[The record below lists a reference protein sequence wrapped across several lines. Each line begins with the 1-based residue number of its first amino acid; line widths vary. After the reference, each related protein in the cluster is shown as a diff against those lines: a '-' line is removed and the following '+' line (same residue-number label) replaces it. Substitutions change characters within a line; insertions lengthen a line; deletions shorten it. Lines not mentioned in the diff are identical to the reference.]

1 MITLT
6 TAALPRHDLLGAYF
20 ERPNRFV
27 PNIRR
32 MMTPLQMPGVS
43 GGFLRVPYAAT
54 TQVEST
60 NRVKGGGFRRGT
72 WSPSD
77 DTYRLRVRGY
87 EEVVTPEDRSMY
99 KNHITSLDALTAAR
113 AMDIML
119 RTEEAEGIAAMLNT
133 TTRPVNTGTLG
144 HTVSVNWSTAASAN
158 GILDAKTAHAN
169 FRGNCGMAPNFV
181 AMSWLAALEL
191 SCQAAVLARL
201 TPTSQPG
208 MVQPLEYIAKALMVQ
223 EVIIVD
229 EYKNTATEGQ
239 TVVLDNFW
247 DDDYVFFGRKALSAD
262 DPTEPCF
269 ARTLYCD
276 DDMLGGLE
284 TIRSYGEEPN
294 LQDVFGAIQCIQ
306 QKNMDTK
313 LGYLM
318 KIRP

>member
-1 MITLT
+1 MITNT
-6 TAALPRHDLLGAYF
+6 SAALPRHDLLGAYF

-32 MMTPLQMPGVS
+32 MMTPLVVPGVS

-60 NRVKGGGFRRGT
+60 NRVKGGGFRRGVWT
-72 WSPSD
+72 PSD

-87 EEVVTPEDRSMY
+87 EEAVTPEDRSNY
-99 KNHITSLDALTAAR
+99 KNHIASLDNLTSAR
-113 AMDIML
+113 ALDIML

-133 TTRPVNTGTLG
+133 TTRPVSSGTLG
-144 HTVSVNWSTAASAN
+144 HTVSTNWDTAATAN
-158 GILDAKTAHAN
+158 GILDAKTAHKN
-169 FRGNCGMAPNFV
+169 FRGNCGMAPNF
-181 AMSWLAALEL
+181 AALSWSAALEL

-208 MVQPLEYIAKALMVQ
+208 LMQPLDFLAKALMVQ

-229 EYKNTATEGQ
+229 EYKNTANEGQ
-239 TVVLDNFW
+239 TAVLDNFW
-247 DDDYVFFGRKALSAD
+247 DDDYVFFGRKALSTD
-262 DPTEPCF
+262 DPSEPCF
-269 ARTLYCD
+269 ARTLYCTD
-276 DDMLGGLE
+276 DGLGGLE
-284 TIRSYGEEPN
+284 SVESYGEDPN
-294 LQDVFGAIQCIQ
+294 KQDIFRAFQCIQ
-306 QKNMDTK
+306 QKGMDTN